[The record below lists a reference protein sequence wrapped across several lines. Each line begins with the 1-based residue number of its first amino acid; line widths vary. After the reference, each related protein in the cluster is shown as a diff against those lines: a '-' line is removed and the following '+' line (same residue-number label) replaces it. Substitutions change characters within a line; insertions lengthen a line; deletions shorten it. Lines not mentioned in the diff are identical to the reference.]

1 MCVRGVCVMG
11 VCEGCVCV
19 CEGYMCEVCVCVCVC
34 EGHSKGVYNGSC
46 MCSLVPQLHVPPSKK
61 RSGERSRI
69 SWAYSPKVVKT
80 NEIARSHT
88 SHITY
93 IVHLH
98 STIRSFLS
106 RFATKYFEH
115 C

>member
-1 MCVRGVCVMG
+1 MCDG
-11 VCEGCVCV
+11 CV

-98 STIRSFLS
+98 
-106 RFATKYFEH
+106 
-115 C
+115 